1 MSSRAAVRYAKA
13 LLESAEASNIQELI
27 YGDMKSV
34 YDTIQGSRELQVT
47 LQSPVI
53 KVEDKQEILQ
63 KIFADSNELTQAL
76 INTLAANKR
85 TQLLSGVSQS
95 FLELYKERKGIKDA
109 VVITAVAMTPEIE
122 NKILDKIKSLTGSDT
137 ITIKNEINPEILGGF
152 ILRVGDIQ
160 YDASIRNQFQILKN
174 KFTNQ
179 YN

>member
-53 KVEDKQEILQ
+53 KVEDKQQILQ

>member
-13 LLESAEASNIQELI
+13 LLESAEALNIQELI

-34 YDTIQGSRELQVT
+34 YDTIQGSRELQVA

-53 KVEDKQEILQ
+53 KVEDKQQILQ
-63 KIFADSNELTQAL
+63 KIFADSNELTQSL
-76 INTLAANKR
+76 IQTLAANKR
-85 TQLLSGVSQS
+85 TELLSGVSQS
-95 FLELYKERKGIKDA
+95 FLELYKERKGIVDA

-122 NKILDKIKSLTGSDT
+122 NKILDKIKSMTGSET

-160 YDASIRNQFQILKN
+160 YDASIRNQFQNLKN

>member
-34 YDTIQGSRELQVT
+34 YDTIQGSRELQVA

-53 KVEDKQEILQ
+53 KVEDKQQILQ
-63 KIFADSNELTQAL
+63 KIFADSNELTQSL
-76 INTLAANKR
+76 IQTLAANKR
-85 TQLLSGVSQS
+85 TELLSGVSQS
-95 FLELYKERKGIKDA
+95 FLELYKERKGIVDA

-122 NKILDKIKSLTGSDT
+122 NKILDKIKSLTGSET

-160 YDASIRNQFQILKN
+160 YDASIRNQFQNLKN

>member
-13 LLESAEASNIQELI
+13 LLESAEALNIQELI

-34 YDTIQGSRELQVT
+34 YDTIQGSRELQVA

-53 KVEDKQEILQ
+53 KVEDKQQILQ
-63 KIFADSNELTQAL
+63 KIFADSNELTQSL
-76 INTLAANKR
+76 IQTLAANKR
-85 TQLLSGVSQS
+85 TELLSGVSQS
-95 FLELYKERKGIKDA
+95 FLELYKERKGIVDA
-109 VVITAVAMTPEIE
+109 VVITAVAMIPEIE
-122 NKILDKIKSLTGSDT
+122 NKILDKIKSLTGSET

-160 YDASIRNQFQILKN
+160 YDASIRNQFQNLKN

>member
-53 KVEDKQEILQ
+53 KVEDKQQILQ

-160 YDASIRNQFQILKN
+160 YDASIRNQFQNLKN

>member
-13 LLESAEASNIQELI
+13 LLESAEALNIQELI

-34 YDTIQGSRELQVT
+34 YDTIQGSRELQVA

-53 KVEDKQEILQ
+53 KVEDKQQILQ
-63 KIFADSNELTQAL
+63 KIFADSNELTQSL
-76 INTLAANKR
+76 IQTLAANKR
-85 TQLLSGVSQS
+85 TELLSGVSQS
-95 FLELYKERKGIKDA
+95 FLELYKERKGIVDA

-122 NKILDKIKSLTGSDT
+122 NKILDKIKSLTGSET

-160 YDASIRNQFQILKN
+160 YDASIRNQFQNLKN

>member
-13 LLESAEASNIQELI
+13 LFESAEALNIQELI

-34 YDTIQGSRELQVT
+34 YDTIQGSRELQVS

-53 KVEDKQEILQ
+53 KVEDKQQILQ
-63 KIFADSNELTQAL
+63 KIFADSNELTQSL
-76 INTLAANKR
+76 IQTLAANKR
-85 TQLLSGVSQS
+85 TELLSGVSQS
-95 FLELYKERKGIKDA
+95 FLELYKERKGIVDA

-122 NKILDKIKSLTGSDT
+122 NKILDKIKSLTGSET

-160 YDASIRNQFQILKN
+160 YDASIRNQFQNLKN

>member
-53 KVEDKQEILQ
+53 KVEDKQQILQ

-137 ITIKNEINPEILGGF
+137 ITIKNKINPEILGGF
-152 ILRVGDIQ
+152 ILRDRDIQ
-160 YDASIRNQFQILKN
+160 DDASIRNKIQILKN